1 MTDPVQ
7 TPKRLYRKAA
17 RAKED
22 ESMPIVLGGVMLV
35 VTLAVVI
42 LMTITFLVYFLA

>member
-1 MTDPVQ
+1 
-7 TPKRLYRKAA
+7 
-17 RAKED
+17 
-22 ESMPIVLGGVMLV
+22 MPIVLGGVMLV